1 MTPENKKSPLIEHI
15 PATDMRIQEEI
26 YGHRFG
32 AHQEPFM
39 IVLETLAIY
48 SSMLSYPTQEDSQ
61 QSRSY
66 SLHQRR
72 KMRFLLFHDPHLEHV
87 IKDNHIADSQ
97 KWRVWKNRINQQ
109 FLATSHNHTRDDE
122 KDAFAYLD
130 EKFSSDISALH
141 QAIRILRS
149 YELDRSHNR
158 SKSHRFLAVQ
168 GPHTIYADD
177 DGRQT
182 KQGREYFRRGGEIV
196 YLMLHQSS
204 SKEKLNEKIH
214 QRFFNQNTPINKIA
228 EALSEDDSADAK
240 SVREIGF
247 LPDRSLPF
255 EAYDRMAEDWIHLL
269 NCDTLPDD
277 YLFEPLFRI
286 TGLNLVA
293 YFAEAA
299 QETIAKYDKPPALPI
314 VVDLTEG
321 RNKHLRQAAE
331 NSLFQHRVAAH
342 KAIDA
347 FVHYKL
353 NTEPYRQDWQN
364 AQKQNDI
371 SKAKHILKEA
381 FSLKKDF
388 STDKDTSIES
398 LLHNVIKNAQKRD
411 DNNIYQY
418 LLPLTKGIGLA
429 TAYKN
434 KQSFILNN
442 EMLFTL
448 ILTNVQRTIPLKE
461 FIKTLYDRYRI
472 VIGPHEAR
480 EAFGRRIRSECY
492 EENLETLEKRLTR
505 LSLAQ
510 RLSDDCAFV
519 SNPYATANKPS
530 TAKP

>member
-1 MTPENKKSPLIEHI
+1 M
-15 PATDMRIQEEI
+15 
-26 YGHRFG
+26 
-32 AHQEPFM
+32 
-39 IVLETLAIY
+39 
-48 SSMLSYPTQEDSQ
+48 
-61 QSRSY
+61 
-66 SLHQRR
+66 
-72 KMRFLLFHDPHLEHV
+72 
-87 IKDNHIADSQ
+87 
-97 KWRVWKNRINQQ
+97 
-109 FLATSHNHTRDDE
+109 
-122 KDAFAYLD
+122 
-130 EKFSSDISALH
+130 
-141 QAIRILRS
+141 
-149 YELDRSHNR
+149 
-158 SKSHRFLAVQ
+158 
-168 GPHTIYADD
+168 
-177 DGRQT
+177 
-182 KQGREYFRRGGEIV
+182 
-196 YLMLHQSS
+196 
-204 SKEKLNEKIH
+204 
-214 QRFFNQNTPINKIA
+214 
-228 EALSEDDSADAK
+228 
-240 SVREIGF
+240 
-247 LPDRSLPF
+247 
-255 EAYDRMAEDWIHLL
+255 
-269 NCDTLPDD
+269 
-277 YLFEPLFRI
+277 
-286 TGLNLVA
+286 
-293 YFAEAA
+293 
-299 QETIAKYDKPPALPI
+299 
-314 VVDLTEG
+314 
-321 RNKHLRQAAE
+321 
-331 NSLFQHRVAAH
+331 
-342 KAIDA
+342 
-347 FVHYKL
+347 HYKL

-388 STDKDTSIES
+388 STNKDTLIES

-530 TAKP
+530 TTKP